1 LKAIILNLELPEKI
15 ELSDV
20 ALPEIGSNDV
30 LVRVKAAALNHRDEW
45 CRQGLYP
52 NLKNGV
58 VLGSDGAGIITEV
71 GEGVDKNWIGKEV
84 IINPALHW
92 GDDQKVQSNDFKILG
107 MPDNGTLAEYVK
119 VPADRIHE
127 KPRHLNWAE
136 AAALPLAGLTAFRA
150 VCVQG
155 NIQEGDKVL
164 VTGFG
169 GGVAQFA
176 VQFALASGA
185 EVFVSSSKTEKI
197 SKAKELGVKKGFDYS
212 ADTWTS
218 EALDETGGF
227 DLIIDSA
234 MGDTLDNLIKV
245 IKPGGRIVFYGAT
258 KGNPKGFQARK
269 VFWNQIQLIGS
280 TMGSD
285 HDFEQMLQMV
295 KEKNI
300 IPVIDKIFGMGDCVQ
315 AFDRMRDGLQTGK
328 IVIKIEE

>member
-1 LKAIILNLELPEKI
+1 MKAITLNLELPDKI
-15 ELSDV
+15 EISDID
-20 ALPEIGSNDV
+20 LPKLGSDEV
-30 LVRVKAAALNHRDEW
+30 LVRIKAAALNHRDEW

-52 NLKNGV
+52 NLKSGV

-71 GEGVDKNWIGKEV
+71 GTDADSSWLGKEV
-84 IINPALHW
+84 IINPAMNW
-92 GDDQKVQSNDFKILG
+92 GIDQRVQSKDFKILG

-119 VPADRIHE
+119 VPADRVHR
-127 KPRHLNWAE
+127 KPSHLNWSE
-136 AAALPLAGLTAFRA
+136 SAALPLGGLTAFRA

-155 NIQEGDKVL
+155 QVQKGDKVL

-176 VQFALASGA
+176 VQFALAKEA
-185 EVFVSSSKTEKI
+185 LVYVSSSSSEKI
-197 SKAKELGVKKGFDYS
+197 KKAKDLGVENGFDYT
-212 ADTWTS
+212 DGNWTDIAM
-218 EALDETGGF
+218 EETGGF

-234 MGDTLDNLIKV
+234 MGDTLDHLIKV
-245 IKPGGRIVFYGAT
+245 INPGGRIVFYGAT

-285 HDFEQMLQMV
+285 HDFEQMIEMV

-300 IPVIDKIFGMGDCVQ
+300 IPVIDKIFEIGDCIQ
-315 AFDRMRDGLQTGK
+315 AFDRMKDGLQTGK
-328 IVIKIEE
+328 IVIRIDE